1 MTWLL
6 LICLWV
12 ILVAY
17 FRLPRKFVRK
27 FYTPFLLVVLVGVY
41 TILSFIA
48 WLKWHGGVGILI
60 LLDLGYCV
68 LAGVIFLREMRN
80 SVRQVNKGI
89 LQFQGKSLELQGKV
103 AKPVLSAVGGPL
115 GAVVGTASSHAL
127 QGLGK
132 TYSGWA
138 ENIETYDQTV
148 FDMIRDKAVEL
159 GINTDGLNIEEL
171 SQKVISCASKAGVFE
186 ITQANPDIT
195 PIELATKLICTSG
208 SK

>member
-1 MTWLL
+1 MFWFC

-12 ILVAY
+12 ILLAY
-17 FRLPRKFVRK
+17 FKLPRKFVRR
-27 FYTPFLLVVLVGVY
+27 FYVPPVLVALVVIY
-41 TILSFIA
+41 NILNFLA
-48 WLKWHGGVGILI
+48 WLKAKGNTGIFLFFCI
-60 LLDLGYCV
+60 GYSV
-68 LAGVIFLREMRN
+68 LAVVIFIREMRN
-80 SVRQVNKGI
+80 SVRQFNKGM
-89 LQFQGKSLELQGKV
+89 LQVQGKSLELQGKI

-115 GAVVGTASSHAL
+115 GPVVGAVASPAL

-138 ENIETYDQTV
+138 EGIETYDQTV
-148 FDMIRDKAVEL
+148 YDMIRDKAVEL

-171 SQKVISCASKAGVFE
+171 SQKVISCASKAGVYE
-186 ITQANPDIT
+186 ITQANPNVT